1 MARRYQQVTGMALQS
16 QDSIHYTALTL
27 RREPEPADPAPKPE
41 PAPVESDASKP
52 ESVPRAQPM
61 APPRWGGVAAQ
72 WYVPAPDPTVTAT
85 DEGA

>member
-1 MARRYQQVTGMALQS
+1 MALQS

-27 RREPEPADPAPKPE
+27 RLEPEPADPAPKPGE
-41 PAPVESDASKP
+41 PTPAESNASKP

-72 WYVPAPDPTVTAT
+72 WYVPAPDPAVPTAT
-85 DEGA
+85 EDGA